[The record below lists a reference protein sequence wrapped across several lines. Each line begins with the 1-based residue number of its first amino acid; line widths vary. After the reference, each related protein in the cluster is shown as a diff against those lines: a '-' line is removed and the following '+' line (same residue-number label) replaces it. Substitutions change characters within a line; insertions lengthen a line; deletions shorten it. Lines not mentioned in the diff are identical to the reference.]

1 MVERGQVII
10 SGAKTM
16 ATSLEQL
23 LAGSYGGTDSYL
35 KKSPWAQA
43 GAQIMQIEAPVAQ
56 TNAQAFSIPFIQ
68 GLLGGGLMGYG
79 KKQATQQAFEDY
91 SKNPLLKGT
100 YASGEMPEGW
110 SADTG
115 RADLLQGLVRAEA
128 ERKAEAEKA
137 KQQAKIEALLMQQGG
152 MLSKDA
158 EGRTAIVRIP
168 GLGKIQAELAGE
180 KARAAKQAE
189 LMAEAD
195 SLGYSPKKEEETD
208 KLRKEFSSLPEVKNY
223 SLVSRTGDAMAK
235 ALRDKSGTTDLEL
248 SRYGILLIEPGM
260 AVREGEQAGVM
271 NSGSIPEAWKGYIVK
286 SLDGKSG
293 LPDNVR
299 EGLRNLALRAYES
312 NKSKYDQTLTFYKKQ
327 ASIRGLD
334 PERISYLGEAETA
347 DSIGLGR
354 PLSEPWTP
362 RSSQTGGG
370 VQKLKASDLI
380 AQGYKKTADGW
391 VK

>member
-1 MVERGQVII
+1 MERGQVII

-16 ATSLEQL
+16 ATLEQL
-23 LAGSYGGTDSYL
+23 LAGSYGDSNDYL
-35 KKSPWAQA
+35 QRNPWAQA
-43 GAQIMQIEAPVAQ
+43 GAQIMQVQSQAPQ

-79 KKQATQQAFEDY
+79 KKQATQQAYQDY
-91 SKNPLLKGT
+91 AKNPMLKGT
-100 YASGEMPEGW
+100 YTSEIPEGW

-158 EGRTAIVRIP
+158 EGRTAIVPIP
-168 GLGKIQAELAGE
+168 GLGAIQAGLAGE

>member
-1 MVERGQVII
+1 MERGQVII

-79 KKQATQQAFEDY
+79 KKQATEQAYQDY
-91 SKNPLLKGT
+91 AKNPMLQGT
-100 YASGEMPEGW
+100 YAADQMPEGW

-223 SLVSRTGDAMAK
+223 SLVEKTGGIMAE
-235 ALRDKSGTTDLEL
+235 ALKDPSATTDLEL
-248 SRYGILLIEPGM
+248 TRYSILLIEPGM
-260 AVREGEQAGVM
+260 AVLQGEQSAVA
-271 NSGSIPEAWKGYIVK
+271 NSGSIPQNWKGQIDK
-286 SLDGKSG
+286 AMKGESSLT
-293 LPDNVR
+293 PEVR
-299 EGLRNLALRAYES
+299 EGLRRLALRAFEG
-312 NKSKYDQTLTFYKKQ
+312 NKASYDKVLGFYKKQ
-327 ASIRGLD
+327 AGIRGID
-334 PERISYLGEAETA
+334 PERISYLGDSPSSET
-347 DSIGLGR
+347 IGLR
-354 PLSEPWTP
+354 A
-362 RSSQTGGG
+362 GGG
-370 VQKLKASDLI
+370 TPPGMKAVYSNT
-380 AQGYKKTADGW
+380 GK
-391 VK
+391 VKYVPIE